1 MRRRKRVNIVYKDS
15 DILVCEKPAGMP
27 VSSDKTGDMDLLHQ
41 LKNQLFFEGDQKEEP
56 ELYVVHRL
64 DRPVGGIMVFARR
77 KETAAKLSRQI
88 REREFEKDYQA
99 VLTGWLPQDEGTWRD
114 FLKKDSAANCSFVV
128 PEGTEGA
135 KEAVLDYEVID
146 MLESSK
152 MKFTYCLIHL
162 RTGRHHQIRVQ
173 TSSRG
178 FGIWG
183 DTKYNPLFQKTKRTY
198 REIGLYAA
206 RIAFAHPVSGK
217 KMEFKSEPSGQAFEL
232 LEMEDF

>member
-1 MRRRKRVNIVYKDS
+1 MRRRKRVNIVYKDN

-41 LKNQLFFEGDQKEEP
+41 LKNQLFFEEDQKEEP

-77 KETAAKLSRQI
+77 KETAAELSRQI

-114 FLKKDSAANCSFVV
+114 FLKKDSATNCSFIV

-146 MLESSK
+146 MMESSK

-183 DTKYNPLFQKTKRTY
+183 DTKYNPLFQKTKRIY

-206 RIAFAHPVSGK
+206 RIAFVHPVSGE